1 MRYQSTP
8 EKEFD
13 GDIIITDPCY
23 IIRNENGITKNDWHY
38 CEYGEYMERL
48 GIKNY
53 LTHDT
58 IYGDWGCTVFDSDT
72 KKPLGRFC
80 ADAGLVSVFLLH
92 EVLAYNPNFNYHLE
106 RPWTATI
113 IPDFKGTIQI
123 EVVKETGTHEKDSEY
138 WKAGETWED
147 YLVHVVGHGVNK
159 KTGKAI
165 NFISK
170 QTSLWDGV
178 SWRILKSKPPRF
190 RLRKTER
197 SHRLTQRKQLLKQKQ
212 KQRHC
217 VLLRRQKLTQTA
229 RLRLHLPMS

>member
-72 KKPLGRFC
+72 KKPLGHFC
-80 ADAGLVSVFLLH
+80 ADAGLVSVFLLD
-92 EVLAYNPNFNYHLE
+92 EVLAYNPNFNYHSE
-106 RPWTATI
+106 RPWTTTI

-123 EVVKETGTHEKDSEY
+123 EVVRETGTYEKGSEY

-170 QTSLWDGV
+170 QTSL
-178 SWRILKSKPPRF
+178 
-190 RLRKTER
+190 
-197 SHRLTQRKQLLKQKQ
+197 
-212 KQRHC
+212 
-217 VLLRRQKLTQTA
+217 
-229 RLRLHLPMS
+229 

>member
-92 EVLAYNPNFNYHLE
+92 DNVEPTVTIDAIIKPIYNF
-106 RPWTATI
+106 
-113 IPDFKGTIQI
+113 
-123 EVVKETGTHEKDSEY
+123 
-138 WKAGETWED
+138 KAGEE
-147 YLVHVVGHGVNK
+147 
-159 KTGKAI
+159 
-165 NFISK
+165 
-170 QTSLWDGV
+170 
-178 SWRILKSKPPRF
+178 
-190 RLRKTER
+190 E
-197 SHRLTQRKQLLKQKQ
+197 
-212 KQRHC
+212 
-217 VLLRRQKLTQTA
+217 
-229 RLRLHLPMS
+229 

>member
-1 MRYQSTP
+1 M
-8 EKEFD
+8 FD

-106 RPWTATI
+106 RPWTTTI

-123 EVVKETGTHEKDSEY
+123 EVVRETGTYFPGYSDISFLLALLILTANIFLTLTIIGSFVWNNLSNGASTSPEIACFLRLKFSPI
-138 WKAGETWED
+138 
-147 YLVHVVGHGVNK
+147 LVCHW
-159 KTGKAI
+159 T
-165 NFISK
+165 
-170 QTSLWDGV
+170 
-178 SWRILKSKPPRF
+178 
-190 RLRKTER
+190 RLRSQFADR
-197 SHRLTQRKQLLKQKQ
+197 FPHG
-212 KQRHC
+212 
-217 VLLRRQKLTQTA
+217 A
-229 RLRLHLPMS
+229 

>member
-23 IIRNENGITKNDWHY
+23 IIRDENGITKNDWHY

-106 RPWTATI
+106 RPWTTTI

-123 EVVKETGTHEKDSEY
+123 EVVRETGTYEKDSEY

-170 QTSLWDGV
+170 QTSL
-178 SWRILKSKPPRF
+178 
-190 RLRKTER
+190 
-197 SHRLTQRKQLLKQKQ
+197 
-212 KQRHC
+212 
-217 VLLRRQKLTQTA
+217 
-229 RLRLHLPMS
+229 

>member
-106 RPWTATI
+106 RPWTTTI

-123 EVVKETGTHEKDSEY
+123 EVVRETGTYERRAFVPRV
-138 WKAGETWED
+138 AGGGFDHDVT
-147 YLVHVVGHGVNK
+147 VVVGHGVNK

-170 QTSLWDGV
+170 QTSL
-178 SWRILKSKPPRF
+178 
-190 RLRKTER
+190 
-197 SHRLTQRKQLLKQKQ
+197 
-212 KQRHC
+212 
-217 VLLRRQKLTQTA
+217 
-229 RLRLHLPMS
+229 

>member
-72 KKPLGRFC
+72 KKPWGGSVQMPVLYLYFC
-80 ADAGLVSVFLLH
+80 CMKFL
-92 EVLAYNPNFNYHLE
+92 PI
-106 RPWTATI
+106 T
-113 IPDFKGTIQI
+113 
-123 EVVKETGTHEKDSEY
+123 
-138 WKAGETWED
+138 
-147 YLVHVVGHGVNK
+147 
-159 KTGKAI
+159 
-165 NFISK
+165 
-170 QTSLWDGV
+170 QTS
-178 SWRILKSKPPRF
+178 II
-190 RLRKTER
+190 T
-197 SHRLTQRKQLLKQKQ
+197 
-212 KQRHC
+212 
-217 VLLRRQKLTQTA
+217 
-229 RLRLHLPMS
+229 

>member
-23 IIRNENGITKNDWHY
+23 IIRNENELTENDWHY
-38 CEYGEYMERL
+38 CECGEYMERL

-58 IYGDWGCTVFDSDT
+58 IFGDWGCTVFDLDT
-72 KKPLGRFC
+72 KKPLGHFC
-80 ADAGLVSVFLLH
+80 ADAGL
-92 EVLAYNPNFNYHLE
+92 
-106 RPWTATI
+106 
-113 IPDFKGTIQI
+113 PDFKGTVQI
-123 EVVKETGTHEKDSEY
+123 EVVRETGTYEKDSEY

-170 QTSLWDGV
+170 QSSL
-178 SWRILKSKPPRF
+178 
-190 RLRKTER
+190 
-197 SHRLTQRKQLLKQKQ
+197 
-212 KQRHC
+212 
-217 VLLRRQKLTQTA
+217 
-229 RLRLHLPMS
+229 

>member
-72 KKPLGRFC
+72 KKPLGHFC
-80 ADAGLVSVFLLH
+80 ADAGLVSVFLLD
-92 EVLAYNPNFNYHLE
+92 EVLAYNPNFNYHSETVDDYDNSRLQRDYSNRSCKRNRYIRKGLRVLE
-106 RPWTATI
+106 SGRNLGRLPRPCCWT
-113 IPDFKGTIQI
+113 
-123 EVVKETGTHEKDSEY
+123 
-138 WKAGETWED
+138 WC
-147 YLVHVVGHGVNK
+147 
-159 KTGKAI
+159 
-165 NFISK
+165 K
-170 QTSLWDGV
+170 Q
-178 SWRILKSKPPRF
+178 
-190 RLRKTER
+190 EN
-197 SHRLTQRKQLLKQKQ
+197 
-212 KQRHC
+212 
-217 VLLRRQKLTQTA
+217 RQSDKLY
-229 RLRLHLPMS
+229 

>member
-72 KKPLGRFC
+72 KKPTVLCRC
-80 ADAGLVSVFLLH
+80 RSCIRISAG
-92 EVLAYNPNFNYHLE
+92 
-106 RPWTATI
+106 
-113 IPDFKGTIQI
+113 
-123 EVVKETGTHEKDSEY
+123 
-138 WKAGETWED
+138 
-147 YLVHVVGHGVNK
+147 
-159 KTGKAI
+159 
-165 NFISK
+165 
-170 QTSLWDGV
+170 
-178 SWRILKSKPPRF
+178 
-190 RLRKTER
+190 
-197 SHRLTQRKQLLKQKQ
+197 
-212 KQRHC
+212 
-217 VLLRRQKLTQTA
+217 
-229 RLRLHLPMS
+229 

>member
-92 EVLAYNPNFNYHLE
+92 EVLAY
-106 RPWTATI
+106 
-113 IPDFKGTIQI
+113 
-123 EVVKETGTHEKDSEY
+123 
-138 WKAGETWED
+138 
-147 YLVHVVGHGVNK
+147 
-159 KTGKAI
+159 
-165 NFISK
+165 
-170 QTSLWDGV
+170 
-178 SWRILKSKPPRF
+178 
-190 RLRKTER
+190 
-197 SHRLTQRKQLLKQKQ
+197 
-212 KQRHC
+212 
-217 VLLRRQKLTQTA
+217 RQKLTQTA

>member
-23 IIRNENGITKNDWHY
+23 
-38 CEYGEYMERL
+38 
-48 GIKNY
+48 
-53 LTHDT
+53 T

-80 ADAGLVSVFLLH
+80 ADAGLVSVLLLD

-106 RPWTATI
+106 RPWTTTI
-113 IPDFKGTIQI
+113 IPDFKGAIQI
-123 EVVKETGTHEKDSEY
+123 EVVRETGTYEKDSEY

-147 YLVHVVGHGVNK
+147 YLVRVVGHGVNK

-170 QTSLWDGV
+170 QTSL
-178 SWRILKSKPPRF
+178 
-190 RLRKTER
+190 
-197 SHRLTQRKQLLKQKQ
+197 
-212 KQRHC
+212 
-217 VLLRRQKLTQTA
+217 
-229 RLRLHLPMS
+229 